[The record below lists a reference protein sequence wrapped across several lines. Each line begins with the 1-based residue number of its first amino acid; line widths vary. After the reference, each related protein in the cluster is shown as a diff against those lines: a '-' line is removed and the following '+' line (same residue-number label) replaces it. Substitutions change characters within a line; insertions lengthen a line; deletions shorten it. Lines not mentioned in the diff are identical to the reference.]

1 METEVK
7 RLSFTGGKVTEFEAN
22 GKKYKFC
29 SQISIDR
36 FIEFERLQ
44 AHVGFGK
51 DFKGIHETLKDTY
64 ELLNKSKPA
73 DAAVKVHNL
82 LNGIGYNLEKRDHP
96 VLQMCA
102 LFLNREGENVK
113 VYDEDLIAEKIADWR
128 EEGYSIEDF
137 FQLAFNF
144 VEGFIPILNEATQS
158 ISGEVVK
165 ATKNIGNKES

>member
-1 METEVK
+1 METK

-22 GKKYKFC
+22 GHKYKFC
-29 SQISIDR
+29 KTISIDR
-36 FIEFERLQ
+36 FVEFERLQ

-51 DFKGIHETLKDTY
+51 DFKGIHAELVGAY

-73 DAAVKVHNL
+73 DAAVKISNL
-82 LNGIGYNLEKRDHP
+82 VNGIGWNLEKRDHP

-102 LFLNREGENVK
+102 LFLNREDEDATK
-113 VYDEDLIAEKIADWR
+113 FDEDLVSEKIADWR

-144 VEGFIPILNEATQS
+144 VEGFIPILNETIQS
-158 ISGEVVK
+158 ISEEAEK

>member
-7 RLSFTGGKVTEFEAN
+7 RLNLTGGKVTEFEAN
-22 GKKYKFC
+22 GHSYKFA

-51 DFKGIHETLKDTY
+51 DFKGIHEILKDTY
-64 ELLNKSKPA
+64 DLLNKSKPA

-82 LNGIGYNLEKRDHP
+82 LNGVGYNLEKRDHP

-102 LFLNREGENVK
+102 LFLNRADEDVK
-113 VYDEDLIAEKIADWR
+113 VYDEDLMSEKIADWR
-128 EEGYSIEDF
+128 TEGYSIEDF

-144 VEGFIPILNEATQS
+144 VEGFIPILNETTQS
-158 ISGEVVK
+158 ISAEVEK
-165 ATKNIGNKES
+165 ATKNIGENQ